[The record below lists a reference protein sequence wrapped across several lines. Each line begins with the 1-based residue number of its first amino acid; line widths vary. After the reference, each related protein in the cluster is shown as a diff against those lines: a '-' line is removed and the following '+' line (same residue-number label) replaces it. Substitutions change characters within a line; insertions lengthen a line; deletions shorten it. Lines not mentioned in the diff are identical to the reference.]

1 MIGYERFMKV
11 MVPFYFC
18 EYDIQ
23 RSNINQVS
31 EDDFVEVVRNACY
44 FIFVKPSSLVLREIF
59 RKADAQQKGYLERN
73 EYINTLGM
81 IMENYEF
88 DTRGTGVNGY

>member
-1 MIGYERFMKV
+1 MFRIQPEEKTQLSDLILSGEEVIGYERFMKV
-11 MVPFYFC
+11 MIPFYFC

-44 FIFVKPSSLVLREIF
+44 FIFVKPSSLVLR
-59 RKADAQQKGYLERN
+59 
-73 EYINTLGM
+73 
-81 IMENYEF
+81 
-88 DTRGTGVNGY
+88 

>member
-1 MIGYERFMKV
+1 MKV

-18 EYDIQ
+18 EYDMQ
-23 RSNINQVS
+23 RSGINQVS
-31 EDDFVEVVRNACY
+31 EEGFVECVRNACS
-44 FIFVKPSSLVLREIF
+44 FIMVKPSTLVLKEIF
-59 RKADAQQKGYLERN
+59 RKADNSRKGYLERG

-88 DTRGTGVNGY
+88 DLRGAGRAF

>member
-1 MIGYERFMKV
+1 VFRIQPEEKTQLSDLILSGEEVIGYERFMKV
-11 MVPFYFC
+11 MIPFYFC

-44 FIFVKPSSLVLREIF
+44 FIFVKPSSLVLR
-59 RKADAQQKGYLERN
+59 
-73 EYINTLGM
+73 
-81 IMENYEF
+81 
-88 DTRGTGVNGY
+88 